1 MTPRHLVRAAAFAAA
16 TLLAACDPAAEKER
30 TPPEFAVAKSEL
42 PRAIAP
48 SVPSADAAALTSG
61 NQAFALELYKS
72 LREPG
77 KNLLTS
83 PHSVS
88 VALAMVWAGARGES
102 ESQIASA
109 LRFTLPQDRLHAA
122 MNALDQALNSRGH
135 GASGRDGEPFRL
147 RVVNAA
153 WGQSTYQFEQPYL
166 DTLAVNYGAGL
177 NLLDFAGEPEASRLT
192 INDWV
197 AFQTEDRILDLLPDG
212 SITPLT
218 RLVLTNAVYF
228 NAAWAE
234 PFDPANTADA
244 PFTLLDGTRISVPTM
259 NASEP
264 LRFAEGAGYKAVELP
279 YDGGELALVAIVP
292 IGDFTA
298 FEDSLDG
305 AGLSAVF
312 AALAERDVELS
323 MPRFRFE
330 WDSSLAEALAALGM
344 AAPFDASQADLSG
357 INGGR
362 EGLYI
367 SDVIH
372 KAFIGVD
379 EAGTEAAAATAVI
392 VDGRG
397 MPTTPVS
404 MRLDRPFVFAIRDLQ
419 TGALVFLGRVVD
431 PR

>member
-1 MTPRHLVRAAAFAAA
+1 MTPRCLVHAAALVAA
-16 TLLAACDPAAEKER
+16 TALAACDPATKEDER
-30 TPPEFAVAKSEL
+30 TPPAIAVAKSDL
-42 PRAIAP
+42 PRAVAP
-48 SVPSADAAALTSG
+48 SVPASDAAELTRG
-61 NQAFALELYKS
+61 NQAFAVDLYKS

-77 KNLLTS
+77 RNLLTS

-88 VALAMVWAGARGES
+88 VALAMAWAGARGET
-102 ESQIASA
+102 ESQMASA
-109 LRFTLPQDRLHAA
+109 LHFTLPQARLHAA
-122 MNALDQALNSRGH
+122 MNALDQALNSRGQ
-135 GASGRDGEPFRL
+135 GATGHDGEPFRL

-177 NLLDFAGEPEASRLT
+177 NLLDFAGDPEASRLT

-197 AFQTEDRILDLLPDG
+197 AFQTEDRILDLLPSG

-228 NAAWAE
+228 SAAWAE

-259 NASEP
+259 NATEA
-264 LRFAEGAGYKAVELP
+264 LRYAEGEGYKAVELP
-279 YDGGELALVAIVP
+279 YDGNELAMVAIVP
-292 IGDFTA
+292 TGDFTA

-305 AGLSAVF
+305 AGLSAIF
-312 AALAERDVELS
+312 AALAERDTELS
-323 MPRFRFE
+323 MPRFTFE
-330 WDSSLAEALAALGM
+330 WDSSLVQALGGLGM
-344 AAPFDASQADLSG
+344 TAPFSGQADFSG

-362 EGLYI
+362 EPLYI

-372 KAFIGVD
+372 KTFIGVD
-379 EAGTEAAAATAVI
+379 EKGTEAAAATAVI
-392 VDGRG
+392 VAGRG
-397 MPTTPVS
+397 APTEPAS
-404 MRLDRPFVFAIRDLQ
+404 MKLDRPFLFAIRDLQ
-419 TGALVFLGRVVD
+419 TGGLVFLGRVVD